1 MSTDTDDV
9 PTANEYQPPSPEE
22 RGRSFATA
30 AAIANGNDPPEIDDN
45 RARELGRVIGNS
57 PAAQR
62 TLRGGGRRSV
72 GKTHNGQR
80 NIWETLGYP
89 ELGDVDAE
97 YYLERYRRQ
106 DIARAIVTK
115 PVESTWKG
123 YPEIRAGGK
132 REDDTQFEK
141 DVQHLLDG
149 ETLERSL
156 LHYCEWAD
164 RRQRIGEYGI
174 IVLGLDD
181 GRSLDQPVN
190 EENISEPSDL
200 QYLSPYSQA
209 EVVDWE
215 LAELNST
222 ERQPGL
228 PLTYEIQ
235 PSTPNASDQDPEEDD
250 EREVH
255 YSRIIHLAEQPERS
269 ILKHTPPL
277 EPVLNR
283 LIDLEKV
290 AGAAAEMYWTGADRK
305 FFATAEGS
313 MNDEDVERFD
323 RQMWEMINGMRT
335 TAAAENMDLE
345 VIEGDSVDPS
355 GIIDSLIKFIAA
367 SVGIPQRKLFGTE
380 RGELAST
387 IDQETWISQI
397 QERRRQFAEPVI
409 IRNLIDRLQKVG
421 CIEAPPE
428 GEYTVKWPT
437 LYESDQEEES
447 TVHKKEMQAFK
458 DAENA
463 IALGA
468 PRDLV
473 YDRLGYDPQKTDV
486 SGSGSTSGGSSSDS
500 GAGSGSGSGSDTS
513 EPDGA
518 TPASASSSA
527 DTPTNQTR
535 DPIDR
540 ALDYEANLEDRAV
553 STEATD
559 LERDKPT
566 AEDLATHFGANAN
579 QYSEGD
585 IVATPDGV
593 GVVLATL
600 EDDFEFPT
608 GDDELSDVS
617 ASSDSPAYVVAL
629 APGGSAPYRAS
640 SLESTSFDADDQPD
654 PDGEALAEIV
664 AENPD
669 AFNYPEGWDRQSLI
683 KYWSSIGGDWESCV
697 TDLED
702 TDEFSEERAK
712 RQCSSMKD
720 ELVGSERWRN
730 RF

>member
-1 MSTDTDDV
+1 MSTESEDP
-9 PTANEYQPPSPEE
+9 PTVNEPTPPSPEE

-30 AAIANGNDPPEIDDN
+30 AALANGNDPPDIDDEQ
-45 RARELGRVIGNS
+45 ARELGRVIGNS

-62 TLRGGGRRSV
+62 TLRGGPPRSI
-72 GKTHNGQR
+72 GKTHDGQR

-89 ELGDVDAE
+89 DLGEVDAE

-115 PVESTWKG
+115 PVVTTWKG
-123 YPEIRAGGK
+123 YPTIQAGGQH
-132 REDDTQFEK
+132 EDDTQFEK
-141 DVQHLLDG
+141 DVQHLLNG
-149 ETLERSL
+149 ETLERNL

-181 GRSLDQPVN
+181 GRPLDQPVDKSN
-190 EENISEPSDL
+190 LSEPSDL

-209 EVVDWE
+209 EIVDWE
-215 LAELNST
+215 LAGLDSSD
-222 ERQPGL
+222 RQPGL
-228 PLTYEIQ
+228 PISYTIQ
-235 PSTPNASDQDPEEDD
+235 PSTPNASEQGDEEDD
-250 EREVH
+250 KREIH
-255 YSRIIHLAEQPERS
+255 HSRVIHLAEQPEKS
-269 ILKHTPPL
+269 VLKHTPPL

-313 MNDEDVERFD
+313 MNEEDIQRFD
-323 RQMWEMINGMRT
+323 EQMWEMINGMRT

-387 IDQETWISQI
+387 IDQETWFSKIE
-397 QERRRQFAEPVI
+397 ERRRQFAEPVI
-409 IRNLIDRLQKVG
+409 IRNLLDRLEELG
-421 CIEAPPE
+421 ILEAPPD
-428 GEYTVKWPT
+428 GEYKVKWPS

-447 TVHKKEMQAFK
+447 TVHKREMTAFK
-458 DAENA
+458 EAENA

-473 YDRLGYDPQKTDV
+473 YKRLGYDPRKTDV
-486 SGSGSTSGGSSSDS
+486 TGTASGSSTSSTGDDSGSSGPTSSSS
-500 GAGSGSGSGSDTS
+500 G
-513 EPDGA
+513 
-518 TPASASSSA
+518 SSA
-527 DTPTNQTR
+527 DTTSAQTR

-540 ALDYEANLEDRAV
+540 ALDYEANLGEVACSESQSASDR
-553 STEATD
+553 
-559 LERDKPT
+559 PT
-566 AEDLATHFGANAN
+566 ADDIASHLGTQTNAN
-579 QYSEGD
+579 RYSEGD
-585 IVATPDGV
+585 VVATPSGV
-593 GVVLATL
+593 GVVIASL

-608 GDDELSDVS
+608 GDDELVDVS
-617 ASSDSPAYVVAL
+617 ASSGSPAYVVAL
-629 APGGSAPYRAS
+629 EAGGSAPYRAS
-640 SLESTSFDADDQPD
+640 SLETTSFDTDETPD

-664 AENPD
+664 DENLD
-669 AFNYPEGWDRQSLI
+669 AFDFPDGWDRQSLLE
-683 KYWSSIGGDWESCV
+683 YWSSIGGDWDSCV

-712 RQCSSMKD
+712 KQCSAMKD
-720 ELVGSERWRN
+720 ELVGSRRWRR